1 MVFARVILR
10 KVKAIITG
18 VLVTA
23 ILIVDSVV
31 VIIMSTAPKIKL
43 IVTHVSIFS
52 DTAKTLEV

>member
-43 IVTHVSIFS
+43 NTPIVVIYNKL
-52 DTAKTLEV
+52 DY